1 MQISHDSAWDEF
13 LDEFISIFSVYDLNK
28 NKIFIC
34 GSYSEDTFANLQ
46 EVQKIVNKIET
57 NLGFF
62 EKEFRRT
69 HLENLVLKFDLIA
82 KFSDEIIMVIEHDK
96 GGHMIEMGII
106 LSFKEYTDKTKVFV
120 LKDIDLTAVLKRGGL
135 LSPFFVEGKSL
146 FYFEGV
152 DTLRS
157 YVRKLYQQSSTYS
170 NHSKS

>member
-1 MQISHDSAWDEF
+1 MEVSHDSTWDEF
-13 LDEFISIFSVYDLNK
+13 LDEFINIFSVYDVTK

-34 GSYSEDTFANLQ
+34 GSYDEDTFTNLQ
-46 EVQKIVNKIET
+46 EVQKIVNRIEN

-69 HLENLVLKFDLIA
+69 HLENLILKFDLIA

-106 LSFKEYTDKTKVFV
+106 LSFKEFSDKTKVFV
-120 LKDIDLTAVLKRGGL
+120 LKDVDITEVLKRGGL
-135 LSPFFVEGKSL
+135 LTPFFREGESL
-146 FYFEGV
+146 FYFDGI

-157 YVRKLYQQSSTYS
+157 YVKELY
-170 NHSKS
+170 

>member
-1 MQISHDSAWDEF
+1 MEVSHDSKWGEF
-13 LDEFISIFSVYDLNK
+13 LDEFINIFSVYDVTK

-34 GSYSEDTFANLQ
+34 GSYNEDTFANLQ
-46 EVQKIVNKIET
+46 EVQKIVNRIKN

-69 HLENLVLKFDLIA
+69 HLENLILKFDLIA

-106 LSFKEYTDKTKVFV
+106 LSFKEFFDKTKVFV
-120 LKDIDLTAVLKRGGL
+120 LKDVEITEVLKRGGL
-135 LSPFFVEGKSL
+135 LTPFFREGESL
-146 FYFEGV
+146 FYFDGI

-157 YVRKLYQQSSTYS
+157 FVKELY
-170 NHSKS
+170 